1 MKFSVLVKRLSHPQV
16 RKRLK
21 IGLSLWAVAI
31 TLALVTKLSYD
42 IGYFKA
48 QSLINDKNAAVPNA
62 KAFLTLEAAQRIVS
76 GALKEDFN
84 YPKTIVKQVVDDNQ
98 KLATIIIENNNKKQ
112 IAWIIDMRLFFA
124 GDLYNDNGYNLTEA
138 LGRQHNISGSNY

>member
-1 MKFSVLVKRLSHPQV
+1 MKFGVLVKRLSHPQV
-16 RKRLK
+16 KKRLK
-21 IGLSLWAVAI
+21 IGLSLWGIAI
-31 TLALVTKLSYD
+31 ALALIGKISYD
-42 IGYFKA
+42 VGYFKA
-48 QSLINDKNAAVPNA
+48 QSLVNDRNAAVPNA

-84 YPKTIVKQVVDDNQ
+84 NPKTIVSQVVDNNQ
-98 KLATIIIENNNKKQ
+98 KLATIIIENNKQKQ
-112 IAWIIDMRLFFA
+112 IAWIIDLRLFFA